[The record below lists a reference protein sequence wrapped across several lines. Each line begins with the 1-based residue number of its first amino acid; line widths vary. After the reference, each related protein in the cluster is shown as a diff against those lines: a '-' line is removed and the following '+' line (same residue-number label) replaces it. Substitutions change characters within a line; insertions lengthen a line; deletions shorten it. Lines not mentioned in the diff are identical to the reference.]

1 MSTEK
6 VKIKDLPSKESVLE
20 TDIFVESDKVNTY
33 KVTADDIAKYVS
45 ESDKIKSKYVV
56 QSSIGAKSG
65 IVPLNSDK
73 KIDGSYIQYGT
84 TSSTAYEGSAGKIL
98 ETNLDNHLTDEDAH
112 GYNSKLNTLKGSV
125 NGLAELDE
133 NGKVPSSQ
141 LPSFVDDVLEGNA
154 AGVTQDEAT
163 GAITATGFIL
173 SGESTEC
180 TPENG
185 KIYVDVDTGIQYRWS
200 GTIYVTTGSNI
211 ALGETS
217 STAYRGDRGK
227 IAYEHSQSAHAPS
240 NAQENVIETIQVN
253 GTALTPSSKT
263 VNITTP
269 TKISELENDKG
280 FVNTDTNT
288 TYSLNKSGSST
299 IVLIGSDGSE
309 TSATI
314 ETSSGGSSV
323 SFTQNL
329 VSGTKVGTLTIDD
342 ADVDLYAP
350 TNTDTHYTTGLKV
363 GASNVATSNAAATNG
378 NVYLNVL
385 DDTTVRDSHKIVGSG
400 ATTVTSDA
408 NGVITIS
415 STDTSDC
422 LKEKIS
428 SLEPTGQSVGDHW
441 LLEF

>member
-1 MSTEK
+1 MSVEK
-6 VKIKDLPSKESVLE
+6 VKIKDLPSKDSVLK
-20 TDIFVESDKVNTY
+20 TDIFVESDTENTY
-33 KVTADDIAKYVS
+33 KVTAEDIATFVIGSDVLKNTYV
-45 ESDKIKSKYVV
+45 DKSTV
-56 QSSIGAKSG
+56 GTNGG
-65 IVPLNSDK
+65 IVPLNSNG
-73 KIDGSYIQYGT
+73 KIEGSYIQYGNVAN
-84 TSSTAYEGSAGKIL
+84 TAYEGSSGKIL
-98 ETNLDNHLTDEDAH
+98 ETNLDNHLTDKDAH
-112 GYNSKLNTLKGSV
+112 GFNSKLNTLKGSA

-133 NGKVPSSQ
+133 NGKVPSVQ

-154 AGVTQDEAT
+154 TGVAQDETT

-173 SGESTEC
+173 SGELIEC
-180 TPENG
+180 TPESG
-185 KIYVDVDTGIQYRWS
+185 KIYVDIDTNIQYRWS

-253 GTALTPSSKT
+253 GVALTPSSKS
-263 VNITTP
+263 VDIAIP
-269 TKISELENDKG
+269 TKVSDIENDKG

-288 TYSLNKSGSST
+288 TYSLSKSGDST
-299 IVLIGSDGSE
+299 IVLTGSDGSE

-314 ETSSGGSSV
+314 EISSGSSV

-329 VSGTKVGTLTIDD
+329 VSGTKVGTLTIDGID
-342 ADVDLYAP
+342 TDLFAP

-363 GASNVATSNAAATNG
+363 GASNIATTNEESTNG
-378 NVYLNVL
+378 SVYLNVL
-385 DDTTVRDSHKIVGSG
+385 DDDIVRDSHKIIGSG
-400 ATTVTSDA
+400 ATTVTSDV

-415 STDTSDC
+415 SKDTSDC
-422 LKEKIS
+422 VKEQIAS
-428 SLEPTGQSVGDHW
+428 TEPTGQNVGDHW